1 MEDERKPCAACG
13 ALNTPTAAF
22 CWQCQ
27 SSLRVLVGAGAAQRP
42 GRPIGFG
49 AAAATPG
56 DHRPSSATGSQA
68 SPIRWAVALITVVGL
83 AAGAWVL
90 MRPHV
95 VSLPMELDG
104 ARRVSYLERSEASP
118 FDDHPPARLL
128 AAAYGADPPAAPG
141 TFAVIVWVIQDGHP
155 NGPGPIQI
163 LTVARPTGLTFDDL
177 RQVSESVD
185 GTNFECVPA
194 TSIERTICAWNGGQV
209 DGMLGT
215 PELDLHAALLQT
227 ERIAK
232 QIGS

>member
-1 MEDERKPCAACG
+1 
-13 ALNTPTAAF
+13 
-22 CWQCQ
+22 
-27 SSLRVLVGAGAAQRP
+27 
-42 GRPIGFG
+42 
-49 AAAATPG
+49 
-56 DHRPSSATGSQA
+56 
-68 SPIRWAVALITVVGL
+68 VALITVVGL

-163 LTVARPTGLTFDDL
+163 LTVAKPTGLTFDDL
-177 RQVSESVD
+177 RQVSENV
-185 GTNFECVPA
+185 GNAMFECVPA
-194 TSIERTICAWNGGQV
+194 TSIARTLCAWNNGQV
-209 DGMLGT
+209 DGMIGT

>member
-1 MEDERKPCAACG
+1 M
-13 ALNTPTAAF
+13 
-22 CWQCQ
+22 
-27 SSLRVLVGAGAAQRP
+27 
-42 GRPIGFG
+42 
-49 AAAATPG
+49 
-56 DHRPSSATGSQA
+56 
-68 SPIRWAVALITVVGL
+68 
-83 AAGAWVL
+83 L

-104 ARRVSYLERSEASP
+104 ARRVSYDERHQASP
-118 FDDHPPARLL
+118 FDSHPPAHVMGGS
-128 AAAYGADPPAAPG
+128 YGSDPPAAPG
-141 TFAVIVWVIQDGHP
+141 SFGVVIWVIDGDYP

-232 QIGS
+232 EIGT